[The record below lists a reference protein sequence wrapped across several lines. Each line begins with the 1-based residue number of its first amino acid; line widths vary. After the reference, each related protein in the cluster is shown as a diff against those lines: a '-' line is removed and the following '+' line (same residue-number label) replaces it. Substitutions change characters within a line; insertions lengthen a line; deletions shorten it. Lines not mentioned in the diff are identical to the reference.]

1 MSQSETSPSRAS
13 VREQPPPT
21 LTGIEL
27 DAPKSAAAGLPA
39 VANSFRHVYG
49 NSGVLRGSAAM
60 LGLNQWE
67 GFDCP
72 SCAWPDPDDHR
83 SAFEFCEN
91 GAKAIAS
98 ETTKKRVTPE
108 FLQAHSVAELSE
120 WSDYELDQA
129 GRITHPVVLRE
140 GSSHYEPISWDDAFR
155 WVGRELNA
163 LDSPDEA
170 VFYTSGRATNE
181 AAFLYQ
187 LFVRQYGT
195 NNLPDCSNM
204 CHESSGAALS
214 QSIGVGKGTVT
225 LKDIEEADTVL
236 IIGQNPGTNHPRM
249 LSTLQVA
256 VENGATII
264 AVNPMKEAGL
274 TGFMHPQ
281 QVKGALGRPTPLA
294 RQFLQVRLN
303 GDQALLKGIGK
314 ALLAAGAVDDRFV
327 TTHTTGFETY
337 AEHLR
342 QLEWAELEKQSGLER
357 AQMEE
362 VARTMAGGERKVIT
376 CWAMGLTQHK
386 NAVATIQEVVN
397 LHLLLGAIGRPG
409 AGLCPVRGHS
419 NVQGDRTMGVW
430 EKMPDTFHDRLD
442 AEFGFQSP
450 RHHGYDT
457 LAAIHAMH
465 DGRAKVFFGLGGNFL
480 QATPDTA
487 YTAEALRRCNLTVQ
501 VSTKLNRGH
510 LVTGRS
516 ALILPC
522 LGRSEAEMRRG
533 RDYFCTVENSMSVVH
548 ASHGKL
554 APASPHLRSEP
565 EIIAGV
571 ARATLQTR
579 GTVDWEALVADYD
592 LLRERISRVVPEF
605 ADFNRRVRQP
615 GGFYLPNT
623 ARERRWMTA
632 SGRAEFHTH
641 PLQTISIAE
650 DQLLLQTLR
659 SHDQFNTT
667 VYGLNDRY
675 RGVGNERRVLFMNPS
690 DMRARGIPPVGA
702 VDITSHFKGRQRHA
716 LGFLAIPY
724 DLPAGNCAAYFP
736 EANVLVPIDSFAD
749 TSLTP
754 TSKSVVVTVKPG
766 AEPPSASAA
775 G

>member
-1 MSQSETSPSRAS
+1 M
-13 VREQPPPT
+13 
-21 LTGIEL
+21 
-27 DAPKSAAAGLPA
+27 
-39 VANSFRHVYG
+39 
-49 NSGVLRGSAAM
+49 
-60 LGLNQWE
+60 
-67 GFDCP
+67 
-72 SCAWPDPDDHR
+72 
-83 SAFEFCEN
+83 
-91 GAKAIAS
+91 
-98 ETTKKRVTPE
+98 
-108 FLQAHSVAELSE
+108 
-120 WSDYELDQA
+120 
-129 GRITHPVVLRE
+129 
-140 GSSHYEPISWDDAFR
+140 
-155 WVGRELNA
+155 
-163 LDSPDEA
+163 
-170 VFYTSGRATNE
+170 
-181 AAFLYQ
+181 
-187 LFVRQYGT
+187 
-195 NNLPDCSNM
+195 
-204 CHESSGAALS
+204 
-214 QSIGVGKGTVT
+214 
-225 LKDIEEADTVL
+225 
-236 IIGQNPGTNHPRM
+236 
-249 LSTLQVA
+249 
-256 VENGATII
+256 
-264 AVNPMKEAGL
+264 
-274 TGFMHPQ
+274 
-281 QVKGALGRPTPLA
+281 
-294 RQFLQVRLN
+294 
-303 GDQALLKGIGK
+303 
-314 ALLAAGAVDDRFV
+314 
-327 TTHTTGFETY
+327 
-337 AEHLR
+337 
-342 QLEWAELEKQSGLER
+342 
-357 AQMEE
+357 
-362 VARTMAGGERKVIT
+362 
-376 CWAMGLTQHK
+376 
-386 NAVATIQEVVN
+386 
-397 LHLLLGAIGRPG
+397 
-409 AGLCPVRGHS
+409 
-419 NVQGDRTMGVW
+419 
-430 EKMPDTFHDRLD
+430 
-442 AEFGFQSP
+442 
-450 RHHGYDT
+450 
-457 LAAIHAMH
+457 
-465 DGRAKVFFGLGGNFL
+465 FFGLGGNFL

-522 LGRSEAEMRRG
+522 LGRSEAEVRHG

-754 TSKSVVVTVKPG
+754 TSKSVVVTVKPS
-766 AEPPSASAA
+766 AEPPSAAEA